1 MATGKVHRLPFR
13 GRRMPERQGGFTLIE
28 LAFVLV
34 ILGILMSMGAGLVP
48 LLINQNKLNES
59 RAIVREAKTAVMGYA
74 LATGRL
80 PWAAAGTDGAETVSR
95 QRGYLPHETLGIPG
109 TDSYTS
115 PLFYSVDPYLATSS
129 STQELKG
136 RLAEL
141 ITGSHA
147 PGLFCDGTNI
157 RAAFVVISPGKNL
170 EADAP
175 NDDNH
180 NGIVSQ
186 SGDDNRFAK
195 PGEPQTSDYDDI
207 LDAVTLTY
215 LHGRLE

>member
-1 MATGKVHRLPFR
+1 MATDRMLRLPFR
-13 GRRMPERQGGFTLIE
+13 ARYGPERPKGFTLIE

-34 ILGILMSMGAGLVP
+34 ILGILLSMGAGLIP
-48 LLINQNKLNES
+48 LLVNQNKLNES
-59 RAIVREAKTAVMGYA
+59 RAIVREARTAVIGYA

-80 PWAAAGTDGAETVSR
+80 PWAAAGTDGSETVNR

-109 TDSYTS
+109 TDSYAK

-129 STQELKG
+129 TTDELKD

-141 ITGSHA
+141 ISGSHA
-147 PGLFCDGTNI
+147 PGLFCDDTSI
-157 RAAFVVISPGKNL
+157 RAAFVVISSGKNL
-170 EADAP
+170 EADTP

-186 SGDDNRFAK
+186 SGDNNRFAK
-195 PGEPQTSDYDDI
+195 PGAPQASDYDDI

>member
-1 MATGKVHRLPFR
+1 MAI
-13 GRRMPERQGGFTLIE
+13 RRMLRLSFHVRYGPERPKGFTLIE

-34 ILGILMSMGAGLVP
+34 IVGVLVSMGAGLIP
-48 LLINQNKLNES
+48 LLVNQSKLNES
-59 RAIVREAKTAVMGYA
+59 RAIVREAKTAVIGYV

-80 PWAAAGTDGAETVSR
+80 PWAAAGTDGSETVNH

-109 TDSYTS
+109 TDSYTR
-115 PLFYSVDPYLATSS
+115 PLFYSVDPYLATT
-129 STQELKG
+129 STTKELKD

-141 ITGSHA
+141 ISGAHA
-147 PGLFCDGTNI
+147 PGLFCDNTNI
-157 RAAFVVISPGKNL
+157 RAAFVVISSGKNL

-195 PGEPQTSDYDDI
+195 PGAPEISDYDDI
-207 LDAVTLTY
+207 VEAVTLTY
-215 LHGRLE
+215 LHGRIE